1 MADLASKFGSSED
14 INELL
19 GLLQKEM
26 QKTAYPQD
34 TTTTADII
42 EIDYD
47 TVIQN
52 REIAEAPFLSFLA
65 NKGRVQSSTS
75 AIIGWREKGN
85 GNSSKFT
92 DERGLISGSLPEYG
106 GKTWEKKFA
115 NMKVITYPI
124 EVSLLAQMG
133 NSNVDLVDDD
143 RQDGYLDISARR
155 DKAFLLGDHTVDANS
170 YDGINKLA
178 ENKEDID
185 GEPISTDY
193 VDDMLD
199 RVIAKGGTPDCIVTT
214 ARVARQ
220 LTREQQLND
229 ITVGNLEFVP
239 GGWMES
245 YKAPTGLIPVI
256 TNKNLVTL
264 DEDGEVDATSEDILA
279 VVDSSAV
286 INKNLLPVSEFQL
299 GMTKLSND
307 SLLATFTAFGIPAPW
322 KLGVVQGIGK
332 GS

>member
-1 MADLASKFGSSED
+1 MAELASQFASSGD
-14 INELL
+14 IKELVKVL
-19 GLLQKEM
+19 RAEM
-26 QKTAYPQD
+26 EKASKPQTTA
-34 TTTTADII
+34 TTADII

-47 TVIQN
+47 TDIQN
-52 REIAEAPFLSFLA
+52 RQISESPFLSFLEQ
-65 NKGRVQSSTS
+65 KSRVKSSTS
-75 AIIGWREKGN
+75 AVIGWREKGN
-85 GNSSKFT
+85 GNVSKFT

-106 GKTWEKKFA
+106 GKSWEKKLA

-124 EVSLLAQMG
+124 EDSIMASMG
-133 NSNVDLVDDD
+133 NQNVDLVDDD

-155 DKAFLLGDHTVDANS
+155 DKAFLLGDSSVDSNS

-178 ENKEDID
+178 ENKEDNE
-185 GEPISTDY
+185 GEEITMDA

-199 RVIAKGGTPDCIVTT
+199 RVIAKGGTPDCLVTT

-220 LTREQQLND
+220 LTREQQLEN

-239 GGWMES
+239 GGWMET

-256 TNKNLVTL
+256 TNKNLVTF
-264 DEDGEVDATSEDILA
+264 DEDGNVDADSEDTLH

-286 INKNLLPVSEFQL
+286 INKNLLPVSEFKL
-299 GMTKLSND
+299 AMTKLSYD
-307 SLLATFTAFGIPAPW
+307 SLLATFTAFGIKAPW
-322 KLGVVQGIGK
+322 KLGVISGIGK